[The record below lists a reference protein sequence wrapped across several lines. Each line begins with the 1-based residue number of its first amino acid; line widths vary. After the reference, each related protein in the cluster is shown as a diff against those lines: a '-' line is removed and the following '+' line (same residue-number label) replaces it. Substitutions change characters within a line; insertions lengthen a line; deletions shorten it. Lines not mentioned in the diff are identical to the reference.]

1 MEGIFSNMRENE
13 LLSSSLK
20 NVNQTGIQKC
30 LLSFCP
36 MEKWVI
42 KHFIQRSKFFQMKSC
57 FYTYIYRGNSEGSIA
72 KQDFSSWG
80 WSSKASCVTRWNNYI
95 FLFWFLLLPYLPAM
109 MQIEIYQW
117 PRSIHVQQWMDYRNI
132 GGENM

>member
-1 MEGIFSNMRENE
+1 MRENE

-80 WSSKASCVTRWNNYI
+80 
-95 FLFWFLLLPYLPAM
+95 
-109 MQIEIYQW
+109 
-117 PRSIHVQQWMDYRNI
+117 
-132 GGENM
+132 